1 MKINDD
7 RTDGIGGGDNKSV
20 IISRLLGGGL
30 HETTEEKI
38 RAWLADE
45 EDAEGKYR
53 ALEQLFAREY
63 KDPIR
68 TDIHTLRTLNE
79 LRFKIGL
86 PEVGYRIVNGEVVI
100 PAFGKHTARRT
111 PMRRSVWLRVAAVVV
126 PVMIAAG
133 IGLLLTDT
141 ELLHTDT
148 EQAAYTTVTVPAG
161 ETRTI
166 TLPDG
171 SEARIA
177 PESELTYADDF
188 TGNRSVKLSGEAFFV
203 VQRAG
208 GSPFT
213 VEAGSLTAIV
223 LGTEFDVQA
232 RAGLPT
238 TEVLLA
244 TGSVEVRT
252 EKHTVVLK
260 PSERFVLD
268 NASGLSTISQA
279 DRVEIGTRKGTMLTL
294 DNLPVEEALGKM
306 AEFYGANISIRDG
319 FHSDNHVR
327 TVLHREDS
335 LDEVMRMI
343 QTIDPDLVYSI
354 KGDTVTV
361 ANR

>member
-1 MKINDD
+1 MKRNDD
-7 RTDGIGGGDNKSV
+7 RTYGSGSDNKSV
-20 IISRLLGGGL
+20 IISRLLGGRL

-38 RAWLADE
+38 RTWLADG

-53 ALEQLFAREY
+53 ALERLFEQEY
-63 KDPIR
+63 KDPVR
-68 TDIHTLRTLNE
+68 TDINTLRTLNE
-79 LRFKIGL
+79 LRLKVGL
-86 PEVGYRIVNGEVVI
+86 PEVGYRIVDGEVVI
-100 PAFGKHTARRT
+100 PAFVKHTARST
-111 PMRRSVWLRVAAVVV
+111 PLRRLVWLRVAAVAV

-141 ELLHTDT
+141 ERLHTNT
-148 EQAAYTTVTVPAG
+148 EQVAYTTVAVPAG

-171 SEARIA
+171 SKARIA
-177 PESELTYADDF
+177 PESELIYADNF
-188 TGNRSVKLSGEAFFV
+188 TENRSVKLSGEAFFV
-203 VQRAG
+203 VQRVG

-213 VEAGSLTAIV
+213 VEAGSLTATV

-244 TGSVEVRT
+244 AGSVEVRT
-252 EKHTVVLK
+252 DKRTVVLK

-268 NASGLSTISQA
+268 NASGLSTISQVS
-279 DRVEIGTRKGTMLTL
+279 RIEIGTRKGTMLAL

-306 AEFYGANISIRDG
+306 AEFYGVNISIRDG
-319 FHSDNHVR
+319 FHSYNHVR

-343 QTIDPDLVYSI
+343 QTIDPNLVYSI
-354 KGDTVTV
+354 EGDTVTV